1 MQSEQPK
8 ALQMGEEDELYPGEI
23 EDCLLEILSETL
35 TNTDEKTRR
44 AHILQDLLKHNDYQR
59 LSEQRK
65 QEVKTLFKGYK
76 SMSATM
82 RQALQKLGF
91 EISEDGAH
99 YKLTY
104 GGDSRYRTTIAK
116 TGSDHREGKNIA
128 AVIGKM
134 MP

>member
-1 MQSEQPK
+1 M
-8 ALQMGEEDELYPGEI
+8 Y
-23 EDCLLEILSETL
+23 
-35 TNTDEKTRR
+35 
-44 AHILQDLLKHNDYQR
+44 ILQDLLKHNDYQR

-104 GGDSRYRTTIAK
+104 GGDLRYRTTIAK
-116 TGSDHREGKNIA
+116 TGSGSPGRQEYRRRDRQDDAIGGK
-128 AVIGKM
+128 
-134 MP
+134 

>member
-1 MQSEQPK
+1 MN
-8 ALQMGEEDELYPGEI
+8 
-23 EDCLLEILSETL
+23 LESKQKQLMY
-35 TNTDEKTRR
+35 
-44 AHILQDLLKHNDYQR
+44 ILQDLLKYNDYQR

-104 GGDSRYRTTIAK
+104 GGDPRYRTTIAK